1 MARPHDTQIRI
12 HAAGRSLALEML
24 LEIVRLGINNLR
36 LHKMRSV
43 LTALGIILG
52 VAAVITMVSL
62 GEGSKREALLQ
73 IERLGARNIIVRSQ
87 RPAESGNQQ
96 GGQQRGFVL
105 SYGVTREDLSVVE
118 KNFPNAEHIVPMKE
132 VGSQLLREDKRQS
145 SQTFGTTPEL
155 MDAANLVVGRGR
167 YLTDADLDDSA
178 KVAVIGQE
186 VAKELF
192 PFDDPIGETLRI
204 DQTAVKIVGVLAPV
218 GLSGGAGAALVGRD
232 LNLDVHIPITTAKTV
247 FGDQFFRRESGSFQG
262 SNVQISELF
271 VVSSGRET
279 VLPDAER
286 LRRIFEVRH
295 PGLPDIGLIVPYE
308 LLEQAR
314 KSALTWNIVLGAIA
328 SISLL
333 VGGIGIM
340 NIMLAT
346 VTERTREIGIRR
358 AVGATRDHIVW
369 QFLVET
375 GVLSAVGGLLG
386 VGLGLGT
393 SFLIGWGAPLLPEAP
408 VIGRFFPADVSLPT
422 APTLWAVVIAFAV
435 ATLTG
440 LVFGI
445 YPAMKASKQDPI
457 VALRH
462 D

>member
-1 MARPHDTQIRI
+1 MGFLI
-12 HAAGRSLALEML
+12 
-24 LEIVRLGINNLR
+24 EIVRLGLNNLW
-36 LHKMRSV
+36 LHKTRSV

-87 RPAESGNQQ
+87 RPAESGSQQ
-96 GGQQRGFVL
+96 GGQQRGFIL
-105 SYGVTREDLSVVE
+105 TYGITREDYTVVE
-118 KNFPNAEHIVPMKE
+118 ANFPYAEHIIPLKE
-132 VGSQLLREDKRQS
+132 VGSQILREDKRQS
-145 SQTFGTTPEL
+145 SQTYGTIPQL
-155 MDAANLVVGRGR
+155 KQAANLRVARGR
-167 YLTDADLDDSA
+167 YLSDADMDNNA
-178 KVAVIGQE
+178 KVCVIGQE

-192 PFDDPIGETLRI
+192 PFDNPIGETIRV
-204 DQTAVKIVGVLAPV
+204 DQTALEVVGVLSPV

-232 LNLDVHIPITTAKTV
+232 LNKDVHIPITTAKAV

-262 SNVQISELF
+262 SNVEISELF
-271 VVSSGRET
+271 VASPTRDMVRD
-279 VLPDAER
+279 DAAK
-286 LRRIFEVRH
+286 LRRIFDARH

-314 KSALTWNIVLGAIA
+314 KSALTWNLVLGAIA

-358 AVGATRDHIVW
+358 AIGATREHIVW

-375 GVLSAVGGLLG
+375 GALSALGGIIG
-386 VGLGLGT
+386 VGLGLGG
-393 SFLIGWGAPLLPEAP
+393 SLLIGWGAPMLPDLP
-408 VIGRFFPADVSLPT
+408 YIGQFFPPDISMPTHPT
-422 APTLWAVVIAFAV
+422 AWSVGVAFAV
-435 ATLTG
+435 ATMTG

-445 YPAMKASKQDPI
+445 YPALKASQQDPI